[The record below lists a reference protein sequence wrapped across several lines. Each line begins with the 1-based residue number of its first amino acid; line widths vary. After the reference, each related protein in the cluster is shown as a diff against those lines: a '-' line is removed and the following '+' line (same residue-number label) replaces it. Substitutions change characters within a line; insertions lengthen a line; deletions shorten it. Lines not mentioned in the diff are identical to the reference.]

1 MSNELNDD
9 PFDGFVSPSTKRN
22 SRVNRLLSFKMT
34 PGNLT
39 QSRLLRSVIFDDSVE
54 FDDDDDIMG
63 GIGREAVVS
72 GSIGKH
78 REGKHRKGKSLQYV
92 FDGCSM
98 TTDDVM
104 NSLGKG
110 GASRILARGASH
122 DFQLSSVG
130 RFFAKGSTLER
141 ATALT
146 NSAAAYE
153 RNAPAASARKYG
165 ESYL

>member
-9 PFDGFVSPSTKRN
+9 PFDGFVSPSAKRN
-22 SRVNRLLSFKMT
+22 SRVNRLLSFT
-34 PGNLT
+34 GSLT
-39 QSRLLRSVIFDDSVE
+39 QSRLSVIFDDSIQFE
-54 FDDDDDIMG
+54 DDDDIMG
-63 GIGREAVVS
+63 GIGRETVVS

-78 REGKHRKGKSLQYV
+78 REGEHRKGESLQYV

-110 GASRILARGASH
+110 GASRMFARGASH